1 MYRNT
6 WNPAYQTEQSRDDDG
21 GYQRVVAHSTV
32 AEAEFTESETNLHSV
47 LADSQ
52 TNEM

>member
-6 WNPAYQTEQSRDDDG
+6 WSAGYQTQQSRDDDG

-47 LADSQ
+47 PADNQ
-52 TNEM
+52 PNET